1 MPLVPRKMSCADG
14 PGTAMDSGSQKR
26 NVFSIPAGLPFLKT
40 FVAQLCHGRLID
52 GFRYDPADPLCL
64 AKATIY
70 VPTRRAARVL
80 RSELVDFLGGRSAI
94 LPVIRALGETD
105 DDSGYFD
112 AETPAILDLAQPL
125 AGPARL
131 IELGRLILAWRNQ
144 LPKIVLDIHSG
155 SPLVAPASPADAI
168 WLARNLA
175 DLIDAMETEELDWTS
190 LDTLDTSDYAI
201 WWQLTLEFL
210 KIAHVY
216 WPERLAELGLSSP
229 SRYRN
234 ALLQAEAGR
243 VLAGKASGPILIA
256 GSTGSIPATAK
267 LIKAVASLADG
278 AIVLPGLDQ
287 TMSDTDWDMILANG
301 KDGKEAK
308 DPSSRSHPQYGFYRL
323 LRQIG
328 RERAAVSQ
336 LDEAPAELAIR
347 AAILSDALLPVEATS
362 GWTKKREQIGAD
374 TLLAAFG
381 DVALIEAANE
391 REEAMAIA
399 IALRL
404 ALEQPGSRQDSQA
417 ALITPDRDLARRVKA
432 ELQRF
437 GIEADDSAG
446 TPLSSTPQGGIAR
459 LLLEA
464 VLRPGDPVPLVSLLK
479 HPLACFGLSRQ
490 ETTAAATALELIA
503 LRGGLG
509 LPDIASLETMLDE
522 ALIRQDGER
531 RQPQW
536 RQNLPEGSIQRAR
549 DLARRI
555 AATVEPLA
563 GALVRYSGPSRSGY
577 TTAFTLAD
585 WAQRT
590 GQVLESACKDDRG
603 DVVSLWAGEA
613 GEALARLLK
622 SIIDSDGQMEADGS
636 QWTDIME
643 ALMAGEAIK
652 PRSMSHP
659 RVFIF
664 GALESRL
671 QSMDLVVIGG
681 LNEGAWPGQTAND
694 PFLSRMMKTQ
704 IGLEPPER
712 RIGQLAHDFQMACGN
727 RHVIFTRATRKGST
741 PTVASRW
748 LQRLLA
754 VGGPS
759 LAALLRENGR
769 DYLSWAAQID
779 EGGSQ
784 RQAQRPEPKPDARL
798 QPQSYSFSE
807 VGRLRRDPYSVY
819 ARRILKLHPVDPFN
833 RDPGVAERGTL
844 YHRIVDR
851 FVRENPGTIDAGSEV
866 AMLDIIR
873 QEFDAEQL
881 PPHIDAVWR
890 PRFFHVA
897 RSFLTWEQGRRPGL
911 REIHTEVPASLPTG
925 IGNIRLTGI
934 ADRIDLRNDGCADII
949 DYKTGSSPSVREAF
963 TLLDPQ
969 LPLEAAAL
977 AGGGFAALGPKK
989 TVNLLYV
996 RLKPGSRF
1004 DFDVINNDARKVRS
1018 DTTVKSAGELAADS
1032 LSEFRK
1038 LLLLLTSGERGF
1050 ASRLIVQK
1058 ERDYGGEYDH
1068 LARVAEWATADG
1080 EEDGDDG

>member
-1 MPLVPRKMSCADG
+1 
-14 PGTAMDSGSQKR
+14 MDSGQDQQ

-40 FVAQLCHGRLID
+40 FVEQLCEGRLIG
-52 GFRYDPADPLCL
+52 GFKHDPADPLSL
-64 AKATIY
+64 ATATVY

-125 AGPARL
+125 SGPARL

-155 SPLVAPASPADAI
+155 SPLVAPASPSDAI

-175 DLIDAMETEELDWTS
+175 ELIDAMETEELDWSS
-190 LDTLDTSDYAI
+190 LDTLDASEYAI

-216 WPERLAELGLSSP
+216 WPQRLAELGLSSP
-229 SRYRN
+229 SRHRN
-234 ALLQAEAGR
+234 ALLLAEADR
-243 VLAGKASGPILIA
+243 IAAGKATGPILIA

-267 LIKAVASLADG
+267 LIKAVASLPNG

-287 TMSDTDWDMILANG
+287 TMSEADWDMILTQEKSG
-301 KDGKEAK
+301 RERP
-308 DPSSRSHPQYGFYRL
+308 DPASRSHPQYGFFRL
-323 LRQIG
+323 LRHMG
-328 RERAAVSQ
+328 RTRESVLQ
-336 LDEAPAELAIR
+336 LDGAPPALAFR
-347 AAILSDALLPVEATS
+347 GAVLSHALLPVKATS
-362 GWTKKREQIGAD
+362 GWTEKRQSVD
-374 TLLAAFG
+374 QDDLLAAFG
-381 DVALIEAANE
+381 DAALVEAANE

-404 ALEQPGSRQDSQA
+404 ALDGEETQA
-417 ALITPDRDLARRVKA
+417 ALITPDRDLARRVAA
-432 ELQRF
+432 ELKRF

-446 TPLSSTPQGGIAR
+446 TPLSSTPQGTLTR

-464 VLRPGDPVPLVSLLK
+464 ALRPGDPVPLVSLMK

-490 ETTAAATALELIA
+490 DAARAATALELIA

-509 LPDIASLETMLDE
+509 LPDIAALETALDE
-522 ALIRQDGER
+522 ALARQSEER
-531 RQPQW
+531 RQPRW
-536 RQNLPEGSIQRAR
+536 RQSLPEDAAEKAR

-555 AATVEPLA
+555 ATAVEPLT
-563 GALVRYSGPSRSGY
+563 GTLLRYGTPDRTGY
-577 TTAFTLAD
+577 STAFTLAG
-585 WAQRT
+585 WAECT
-590 GQVLESACKDDRG
+590 GRALETVCKDDRG
-603 DVVSLWAGEA
+603 RLDGLWSGEA
-613 GEALARLLK
+613 GEALAKLLK
-622 SIIDSDGQMEADGS
+622 AIIESDGQMEADGS
-636 QWTDIME
+636 EWTDIME

-671 QSMDLVVIGG
+671 QNMDLVVIGG
-681 LNEGAWPGQTAND
+681 LNEGTWPGQTAND

-727 RHVIFTRATRKGST
+727 RRVVFTRATRKGST

-754 VGGPS
+754 VGGPA
-759 LAALLRENGR
+759 LAKALRGNGH
-769 DYLSWAAQID
+769 DYLSFAAQLD
-779 EGGSQ
+779 AGGNQ
-784 RQAQRPEPKPDARL
+784 RPAQRPEPRPPANL

-819 ARRILKLHPVDPFN
+819 ARRVLDLQPIDPFN

-851 FVRENPGTIDAGSEV
+851 FVRENPGPIDAGAEA
-866 AMLDIIR
+866 AMLAIIR
-873 QEFDAEQL
+873 QEFDVEML

-897 RSFLTWEQGRRPGL
+897 SAFLDWERRRRPGL
-911 REIHTEVPASLPTG
+911 RAIHTEVPASLQTG
-925 IGNIRLTGI
+925 IGEIRLTGI
-934 ADRIDLRNDGCADII
+934 ADRIDLRADGLADII
-949 DYKTGSSPSVREAF
+949 DYKTGSSPSIREAF
-963 TLLDPQ
+963 ILLDPQ

-977 AGGGFAALGPKK
+977 SGGAFQQLGPAEAA
-989 TVNLLYV
+989 NLAYV
-996 RLKPGSRF
+996 RLKPGARF
-1004 DFDVINNDARKVRS
+1004 DFEIVNNDAKKVRTGS
-1018 DTTVKSAGELAADS
+1018 TVKSANELAADA

-1038 LLLLLTSGERGF
+1038 LLSLLASGERGF